1 MSFEKNADLDAP
13 RDASRALTS
22 LDTES
27 DGSKGDDETEGIDL
41 ITLLQHVDLPLQT
54 FADQTLP
61 CPSASDI
68 RPGAASADTSHAALL
83 RLCIHFKDG
92 LSPGLRISQRPRA
105 ENKASLLKVRTQQ
118 SPGWCDW
125 HMSNIRDDV
134 ATVTQRPRRAWQTK
148 GLVTCA
154 HT

>member
-1 MSFEKNADLDAP
+1 MSSEEDADLDAP

-27 DGSKGDDETEGIDL
+27 DGSKGDDDTEGIDL
-41 ITLLQHVDLPLQT
+41 PTLLQHVDLPLQT
-54 FADQTLP
+54 SADQTLP
-61 CPSASDI
+61 FPSASDI
-68 RPGAASADTSHAALL
+68 RPCAASADTSHAALL

-125 HMSNIRDDV
+125 HMSNIRDEGQGV
-134 ATVTQRPRRAWQTK
+134 LGRQKVW
-148 GLVTCA
+148 
-154 HT
+154 